1 MPRKLISEAL
11 TAETNA
17 NSIVSFR
24 VNSFKLSASLL
35 IDSQKSSKFLRSHA
49 KSNVSCVDLLLN
61 IPDKSIETL
70 GCSTPLIADL

>member
-1 MPRKLISEAL
+1 MSRKLISEAL

-35 IDSQKSSKFLRSHA
+35 IASQKSSTFLRSHA
-49 KSNVSCVDLLLN
+49 KLNVSCVDLLLN
-61 IPDKSIETL
+61 IPDKSVKTL

>member
-1 MPRKLISEAL
+1 MSRKLISEAL

-24 VNSFKLSASLL
+24 VNYFKLSASML
-35 IDSQKSSKFLRSHA
+35 IASQKSSKFLRSHA
-49 KSNVSCVDLLLN
+49 KLNVSCVELLLN
-61 IPDKSIETL
+61 IPDKSVKTL